1 MPKTTD
7 RQIVVSRLM
16 SNHGVR
22 TADELMNILQGSGQ
36 VSDNCVTI
44 DDVDAGDLM
53 RAYTRTITGEGK

>member
-1 MPKTTD
+1 
-7 RQIVVSRLM
+7 
-16 SNHGVR
+16 
-22 TADELMNILQGSGQ
+22 MNILQGFGQ